1 MKHRY
6 KFIWFFFTEATR
18 AKVKMDMSGMTIK
31 LESSDIMYLQKDIWT
46 NYQDV
51 FIKSIQGKVYG
62 FNRLMLASLSWLCK
76 ELFLQVSFKKIR
88 LRPRGAGPGIAWQNL
103 CPASVLTGLFK
114 EFAFL

>member
-1 MKHRY
+1 MKNRYY
-6 KFIWFFFTEATR
+6 KFICFLFTEATH

-76 ELFLQVSFKKIR
+76 ELFLQV
-88 LRPRGAGPGIAWQNL
+88 NL
-103 CPASVLTGLFK
+103 K
-114 EFAFL
+114 ENS